1 MTHELKPLSYAANDL
16 EPVISKQTIEFHYG
30 KHLQTYINNLNN
42 LIVGTPFENASIE
55 QIVKESEGGLFNNA
69 GQVWNHNFYFEQ
81 FASTPQA
88 APTGALA
95 EAIDKSFGSFDAF
108 KEQLAKAAV
117 GLFGSGW
124 AWLIKNSD
132 GSLAITQES
141 NAGTP
146 LRKNLVPLLTCDV
159 WEHAY
164 YLDYQNRRADYVAA
178 FWKIVDWKIIE
189 SRF

>member
-81 FASTPQA
+81 FLPTPQA

-108 KEQLAKAAV
+108 KEQFAKAAV

-189 SRF
+189 NRF

>member
-81 FASTPQA
+81 FSPTPQA

-108 KEQLAKAAV
+108 KEQFTKAAV

-124 AWLIKNSD
+124 AWLVKNSD

>member
-1 MTHELKPLSYAANDL
+1 MTHELKPLSYAANAL

-42 LIVGTPFENASIE
+42 LIVGTPFETAPIE

-81 FASTPQA
+81 FSPTPQA

-95 EAIDKSFGSFDAF
+95 EAIEKSFGSFDAF
-108 KEQLAKAAV
+108 KEQFAKAAV

-124 AWLIKNSD
+124 AWLVKNSD

-164 YLDYQNRRADYVAA
+164 YLDYQNRRADYIAA